1 LFDITW
7 YSFIESKSL
16 INWFPLFWKKKM
28 AATVSEE
35 HEAEPL
41 QNNNVVESC
50 SHLPDDIWES
60 IFNFFDGDNGILNSL
75 SVVSK
80 QFLSITDRLRLS
92 VK

>member
-1 LFDITW
+1 
-7 YSFIESKSL
+7 
-16 INWFPLFWKKKM
+16 M